1 MECWRLLIDAA
12 NPKPTDQFPGWPKT
26 MRIPITMAGTDRTS
40 AEHRDHGDEE
50 PGHSGQ
56 GLRGETGLC
65 PAIRSNSYR
74 PPVFD
79 KEATYE
85 VRVGEPDRELWKTLK
100 PLKADKQGSPSS
112 RIVKF

>member
-26 MRIPITMAGTDRTS
+26 IRYTITTAGTNRSS
-40 AEHRDHGDEE
+40 AEHRDHGMKNPVIQVKDSE
-50 PGHSGQ
+50 GKLVYA
-56 GLRGETGLC
+56 LR
-65 PAIRSNSYR
+65 IRSNSYR

-100 PLKADKQGSPSS
+100 PLKAENQAVHRPA
-112 RIVKF
+112 